1 MVYCPAPPPR
11 LPHLAPRPLGPGGWV
26 SPEKAEPRRDGSAE
40 LGLRGPGPGRLIAP
54 PGLGLGMAQPR
65 PSAPQSHPRRGSLP
79 AGAGWQVRTMAGAAW
94 PTEDP
99 GPSLSLTAEL
109 ESQSGSLCLSPV
121 TVGVCVFGLIPGLR
135 GAPPSYEQFSTAAP
149 GSDVGTLWPWTA
161 VTLGVCVTVV
171 GTACCLPHMDGAAIS
186 QVNVVVALLQVGCP
200 ASGHTTPSL
209 PLPCVRA
216 SAVACGAVTVGVTCC
231 CVCTLWVTVPCVSV
245 YVGFHCGWLFGHLK
259 WVSSLPQPIA
269 GSLYDG

>member
-1 MVYCPAPPPR
+1 M
-11 LPHLAPRPLGPGGWV
+11 
-26 SPEKAEPRRDGSAE
+26 SPEKAEPRRDRSAE
-40 LGLRGPGPGRLIAP
+40 LGLRGPGPGWLTAP

-65 PSAPQSHPRRGSLP
+65 PPASQSRPRRGSLP
-79 AGAGWQVRTMAGAAW
+79 AGAGWQVRTLAGAAW
-94 PTEDP
+94 TTGDP
-99 GPSLSLTAEL
+99 GPSLSLTT
-109 ESQSGSLCLSPV
+109 ESESGNLCLSPV
-121 TVGVCVFGLIPGLR
+121 TVGVCVFGLTPGLH

-149 GSDVGTLWPWTA
+149 GSDVGTLWPWAA

-186 QVNVVVALLQVGCP
+186 QANFVVTPLQVGCP

-209 PLPCVRA
+209 SLPCVRA
-216 SAVACGAVTVGVTCC
+216 SAVACWAVTVGVTCC

-245 YVGFHCGWLFGHLK
+245 YVVVTLVLQRVGFHCGWLFGHLK